1 MNDKENQ
8 KTNNEEITPEEDST
22 DKKKM
27 TRRQF
32 IKNALRIG
40 IYTSVVGLGLYSFL
54 YEPGHITM
62 ERLELPVHNLPPYW
76 EGKKIVLVS
85 DIHRSEVV
93 STDFLSK
100 AFQKINAEKPDVIFL
115 TGDYV
120 TGSREY
126 IDSLKSLLL
135 KLKTKTGDGG
145 KIAVLGNHD
154 YWTDADYIKKRLT
167 QGGFQILVNEKKDI
181 GPTGA
186 KLRILG
192 ADDLWCGVKDIKR
205 LLGMVNP
212 DRDAVILLSHNPD
225 IFLDKEFGKI
235 PVTVLAGHTHGGQ
248 VNLPIIGA
256 PIVPAKFVRGF
267 YKKGE
272 SLMYVNRG
280 LGLIAPP
287 IRFNCPPE
295 ITVFKLV
302 KE

>member
-1 MNDKENQ
+1 MTDKENK
-8 KTNNEEITPEEDST
+8 KTKNEEITPEEDST
-22 DKKKM
+22 NKKKI

-32 IKNALRIG
+32 IKNAIRVG
-40 IYTSVVGLGLYSFL
+40 FYTSALGLSLYSFL
-54 YEPGHITM
+54 YEPGHITL
-62 ERLELPVHNLPPYW
+62 EKLELPVHNLPSYW
-76 EGKKIVLVS
+76 QGKKLVLVS

-100 AFQKINAEKPDVIFL
+100 AFGKINAEKPDVIL
-115 TGDYV
+115 LAGDYV

-135 KLKTKTGDGG
+135 KLKTKTGNEG

-154 YWTDADYIKKRLT
+154 YWNDPDYIKKRLT
-167 QGGFQILVNEKKDI
+167 ESGFNVLVNEKREL
-181 GPTGA
+181 GPAGE

-192 ADDLWCGVKDIKR
+192 ADDLWCGTKDVGG

-212 DRDAVILLSHNPD
+212 DRDAVILLTHNPD
-225 IFLDKEFGKI
+225 IYLDKKFGKT

-248 VNLPIIGA
+248 VNLPIIGP

-280 LGLIAPP
+280 LGLISPP

-302 KE
+302 RA